1 MAQSR
6 GSSNSPDVIDVTM
19 VMLAF
24 EAMNKVRVELRIG
37 RVDDGI
43 ASDLG
48 ITALAHSME
57 GEFGDLPPLASVN
70 VKCSAMNLK
79 TLDAAV
85 LACLYRL
92 DFQLASNE
100 FIGAETK

>member
-6 GSSNSPDVIDVTM
+6 ISSNSADVVDVTM

-24 EAMNKVRVELRIG
+24 EVMNSCRLEVRIG
-37 RVDDGI
+37 RVDDGA
-43 ASDLG
+43 ASDLM
-48 ITALAHSME
+48 IAVLAHPKGVE
-57 GEFGDLPPLASVN
+57 IGDQPPLASVN
-70 VKCSAMNLK
+70 VSCSALNLR

-85 LACLYRL
+85 LAALYRL

-100 FIGAETK
+100 FESVAPK